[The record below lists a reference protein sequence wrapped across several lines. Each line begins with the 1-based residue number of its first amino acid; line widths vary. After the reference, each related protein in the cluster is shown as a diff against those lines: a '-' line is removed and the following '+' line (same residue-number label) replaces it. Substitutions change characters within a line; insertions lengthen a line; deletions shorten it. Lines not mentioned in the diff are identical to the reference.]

1 MLTSIRLTI
10 AAFILL
16 AAFAA
21 QSSKDQEK
29 FEFARRQIH
38 TAPNFVPKG
47 GVVPDASTA
56 TAIAYAVAVAVPV
69 YGKKMMDDELP
80 FRADLKDGVWT
91 VLGTLHC
98 SSCDGGTA
106 VVQIDK
112 TTGKIVY
119 LTHFK

>member
-10 AAFILL
+10 VASILL

-21 QSSKDQEK
+21 QSSKDQEE
-29 FEFARRQIH
+29 FEFTRRQIH

-56 TAIAYAVAVAVPV
+56 TAIAYAVAVPV

-112 TTGKIVY
+112 ATGKIVY
-119 LTHFK
+119 LTHFQ